1 MYSNFLYFDPIP
13 KKIKICSGSVLK
25 TAAVATMLIDHV
37 GAGLLYYMIMLSRLP
52 FNLDAGSA
60 FVIYRIMRL
69 IGRCAFPIYCF
80 LLVEGLL
87 HSKNRLKY
95 SLRLLAFAVISEIP
109 FDLALFAECDFSDI
123 LNPFEVFVNSRQKM
137 LSHQNVFFTL
147 LTGLIVIW
155 LCDFFHTLAKNFLL
169 KRVQIK
175 KDYSGKY
182 TVPVYLAATLLSF
195 SAIFAGCALAG
206 IIHCDYGYGGILL
219 ISVFYLL
226 RKSRALAGISGYA
239 CISWYNPSEIFALPG
254 FILILLYNG
263 KRGFIKSN
271 TAKYFFYAFYPAHL
285 IIIYLIR
292 SIIL

>member
-25 TAAVATMLIDHV
+25 TAAVATMLIDHA

-52 FNLDAGSA
+52 FNLDVGSA

-95 SLRLLAFAVISEIP
+95 SLRLLAFALISEIP
-109 FDLALFAECDFSDI
+109 FDLALFAEKDFSDRINPYEI
-123 LNPFEVFVNSRQKM
+123 LIHSRAKI

-155 LCDFFHTLAKNFLL
+155 ICDFFYNLAKNLL
-169 KRVQIK
+169 LERVQIK

-195 SAIFAGCALAG
+195 SAIFAGCISAE
-206 IIHCDYGYGGILL
+206 IICCDYGYGGILL

-226 RKSRALAGISGYA
+226 RKSKALAGISGYA
-239 CISWYNPSEIFALPG
+239 YISWYNPSEIFALPG

-263 KRGFIKSN
+263 ERGFIKSN